1 MTNNGNLLELSGIH
15 KRFGRIEALTGVD
28 LEVREGEF
36 FGFLGPNGAGKST
49 LLKILSGFIG
59 PDSGAVR
66 IRGREVGINDN
77 GARRTL
83 GLVPQEIAL
92 YDTLSPLEN
101 LRAFGHLYHL
111 ERRVLSQRSQVL
123 LESVGLWDRRNDP
136 VKDFSGGMKRRL
148 NIVVALLH
156 EPEILLCDEPT
167 VGVDP
172 QSRNAIFEFLDEK
185 NRNGLS
191 ILYTTHYMEEAE
203 RLCQRIAILD
213 NGRILGCG
221 TLEEL
226 LRMAR
231 TRHEILIQRGPG
243 IEGLLERIS
252 SWGRLIEESLLI
264 RFVPTDGFRLSRLY
278 ALTEELGIDADRISV
293 RKPSLESLF
302 LQLTGHR
309 LRD

>member
-1 MTNNGNLLELSGIH
+1 MTTTESLLELTEVY
-15 KRFGRIEALTGVD
+15 KRFGRIEALAGVD
-28 LEVREGEF
+28 LAVREGEF

-59 PDSGAVR
+59 PDSGTVC
-66 IRGREVGINDN
+66 IRGREVAINDS
-77 GARRTL
+77 GPRKIL

-92 YDTLSPLEN
+92 YDTLNPLEN
-101 LRAFGHLYHL
+101 LHAFGSLYKL
-111 ERRVLSQRSQVL
+111 ERKVITKRSQML
-123 LESVGLWDRRNDP
+123 LESVGLWDRRGDP

-148 NIVVALLH
+148 NIIVALLH

-172 QSRNAIFEFLDEK
+172 QSRNAIFEFLEEK
-185 NRNGLS
+185 NREGLG
-191 ILYTTHYMEEAE
+191 IVYTTHYMEEAE

-213 NGRILGCG
+213 NGKILGCG
-221 TLEEL
+221 PLKEL
-226 LRMAR
+226 LKMAE
-231 TRHEILIQRGPG
+231 TRHEILIQKGPG
-243 IEGLLERIS
+243 IEKLLQKIG
-252 SWGRLIEESLLI
+252 SWGQLIEESLLV
-264 RFVPTDGFRLSRLY
+264 RFVPTDGFKLSRLY
-278 ALTEELGIDADRISV
+278 AQTEELEIDADRISV